1 MDLAKKAGM
10 LHLLAAV
17 TLLLS
22 AADHW
27 TTYLCLRSP
36 ISGFEVAEANPIA
49 AWLFQSVGLIEGLMI
64 DSLLTIV
71 ALAFL
76 ITTHWMP
83 RAAKLTFLVIVI
95 GGTGF
100 AVASNLKAIYLL
112 GLSPLGAA

>member
-1 MDLAKKAGM
+1 M

-36 ISGFEVAEANPIA
+36 VAGFDIAEANPFS
-49 AWLFQSVGLIEGLMI
+49 AWLFESVGLIEGLMI
-64 DSLLTIV
+64 DSLLTIAAMAFLIV
-71 ALAFL
+71 TRRMPHAAKLAFL
-76 ITTHWMP
+76 
-83 RAAKLTFLVIVI
+83 VVVI
-95 GGTGF
+95 GWTGF
-100 AVASNLKAIYLL
+100 AVANNLRAIFVL

>member
-1 MDLAKKAGM
+1 M

-36 ISGFEVAEANPIA
+36 VSGFDVTEANPFS
-49 AWLFQSVGLIEGLMI
+49 AWIFGSVGLVEGLVI
-64 DSLLTIV
+64 DSVVTI
-71 ALAFL
+71 AAIAFLIITHRLPHAAKLAFL
-76 ITTHWMP
+76 F
-83 RAAKLTFLVIVI
+83 AVI
-95 GGTGF
+95 GWTGY
-100 AVASNLKAIYLL
+100 AVANNLQAIYVL